1 MKRLLILALVLCL
14 VLAAVAVPAGAEE
27 EPVKI
32 TWFQVLD
39 SKASAS
45 MQSYDESPT
54 WQYIQDKLNI
64 DIEWI
69 QPTSSQL
76 SEQFSLMAAK
86 QMYDVVYY
94 TWTNVPGGPA
104 QYIDGG
110 KILDLTDIIEEMAP
124 NYYAFISDEANAE
137 MVKQTTLNDGR
148 VYIFAK
154 VFPDA
159 RSMSYNG
166 FIMRKDWLDKL
177 NLDLPDNIADWEA
190 ALTAIKT
197 GDLNG
202 NGENDE
208 IPFVPEGIGHIR
220 QFATAWGVR
229 SGLYPD
235 LETGEITFGQLHEE
249 YKDFLM
255 KMHEWYE
262 AGLIDPEFASVNT
275 ANRQQKM
282 TTDVGGSFYGAVSGG
297 IGTILN
303 LMAAERPDYDL
314 TGVAYPA
321 MEDGRRYTA
330 NDPLCRRFVGQG
342 AAVSA
347 TTEHLEEVMKLLDF
361 CYSEEGNVLLNWGI
375 EGESYV
381 VNEDGSRSF
390 TDYVNHN
397 PDGLAM
403 AQAVIHYAYPSSDAP
418 VVNDYNARKL
428 INYALPQQDAASK
441 LWADCDYSMLL
452 PVLMPTAE
460 DSSRMAELLNEINT
474 YIDEMETK
482 FVMGRE
488 SFDNYDTFVKT
499 IYDMG
504 VEELIEIEQRTY
516 DAYLA
521 K

>member
-1 MKRLLILALVLCL
+1 
-14 VLAAVAVPAGAEE
+14 
-27 EPVKI
+27 
-32 TWFQVLD
+32 
-39 SKASAS
+39 
-45 MQSYDESPT
+45 
-54 WQYIQDKLNI
+54 
-64 DIEWI
+64 
-69 QPTSSQL
+69 
-76 SEQFSLMAAK
+76 
-86 QMYDVVYY
+86 
-94 TWTNVPGGPA
+94 
-104 QYIDGG
+104 
-110 KILDLTDIIEEMAP
+110 
-124 NYYAFISDEANAE
+124 
-137 MVKQTTLNDGR
+137 
-148 VYIFAK
+148 
-154 VFPDA
+154 
-159 RSMSYNG
+159 
-166 FIMRKDWLDKL
+166 
-177 NLDLPDNIADWEA
+177 
-190 ALTAIKT
+190 
-197 GDLNG
+197 
-202 NGENDE
+202 
-208 IPFVPEGIGHIR
+208 
-220 QFATAWGVR
+220 
-229 SGLYPD
+229 
-235 LETGEITFGQLHEE
+235 
-249 YKDFLM
+249 
-255 KMHEWYE
+255 
-262 AGLIDPEFASVNT
+262 
-275 ANRQQKM
+275 M
-282 TTDVGGSFYGAVSGG
+282 TTDIGGSFYGAVSGG

-314 TGVAYPA
+314 AGVAYPA

-403 AQAVIHYAYPSSDAP
+403 AQAVTHYAYPSSDAP

-441 LWADCDYSMLL
+441 IWADCDYAMLL

-488 SFDNYDTFVKT
+488 SFDNYDAFVQT
-499 IYDMG
+499 IYNMG

-516 DAYLA
+516 DAYLQ

>member
-1 MKRLLILALVLCL
+1 MKRILILGLALCM
-14 VLAAVAVPAGAEE
+14 VLAAFAIPAGAEE

-166 FIMRKDWLDKL
+166 FIIRNDWLEKL
-177 NLDLPDNIADWEA
+177 NLESPDNIADWEA
-190 ALTAIKT
+190 VLTAIKT
-197 GDLNG
+197 GDPNG
-202 NGENDE
+202 NGETDE
-208 IPFVPEGIGHIR
+208 IPFVPENIGHIR

-235 LETGEITFGQLHEE
+235 VETGDITFGELHEE

-255 KMHEWYE
+255 
-262 AGLIDPEFASVNT
+262 N
-275 ANRQQKM
+275 
-282 TTDVGGSFYGAVSGG
+282 
-297 IGTILN
+297 LN
-303 LMAAERPDYDL
+303 
-314 TGVAYPA
+314 
-321 MEDGRRYTA
+321 
-330 NDPLCRRFVGQG
+330 
-342 AAVSA
+342 S
-347 TTEHLEEVMKLLDF
+347 H
-361 CYSEEGNVLLNWGI
+361 
-375 EGESYV
+375 
-381 VNEDGSRSF
+381 
-390 TDYVNHN
+390 H
-397 PDGLAM
+397 
-403 AQAVIHYAYPSSDAP
+403 
-418 VVNDYNARKL
+418 
-428 INYALPQQDAASK
+428 
-441 LWADCDYSMLL
+441 
-452 PVLMPTAE
+452 
-460 DSSRMAELLNEINT
+460 
-474 YIDEMETK
+474 
-482 FVMGRE
+482 
-488 SFDNYDTFVKT
+488 
-499 IYDMG
+499 
-504 VEELIEIEQRTY
+504 
-516 DAYLA
+516 
-521 K
+521 